1 MMKEIIE
8 LLATL
13 DESQNPYIH
22 RVKDKLHELLKLDE
36 KEYEELRIEQST
48 SRSWEEG
55 ATTDLRIGPIK
66 AKERIDEIRAMLAAL
81 SGANTV
87 KYEEGHNMQDNE
99 VVFIVTACDVEKLES
114 FIPQNEEE
122 NQKITPLTTFI
133 RMSIAGNRGYVRGIS
148 FDSAK
153 LDGAG
158 LLDSLKERELSAPT
172 QEWFSVLELLD
183 SLNRDS
189 EINLIEIQKDLK
201 SLLDLKFDVYFHSSS
216 EQFPVDLRTGK
227 LNPNDTDVQKIQRA
241 LDSLTLLNCVKV
253 ETKEIEDGQKV
264 FIIKQVNPKELHD
277 FSLKKKV
284 NRNSSEE
291 MLSNIIELL
300 KQEFPNNKVIQD
312 LVVFDGRDGRSMTRP
327 YLHIRTQC
335 YHQESTKDYKMA
347 MTIFRNIYEKTS
359 ERIAFDQRNEM
370 VGITNQTRPKYI
382 RAIVNSST
390 ATQFIMDVPVD
401 LTTEEL
407 FVLKNICVEMSQSE
421 SKHFNRHKLFKPQIK
436 EQNPDDQLKS
446 LFLG

>member
-99 VVFIVTACDVEKLES
+99 VVFIITACDVEKLES
-114 FIPQNEEE
+114 FIPPNEEE
-122 NQKITPLTTFI
+122 KQKITPLTTFI
-133 RMSIAGNRGYVRGIS
+133 RMSIVGNRGYVRGIS

-153 LDGAG
+153 VDGAG
-158 LLDSLKERELSAPT
+158 LLDSLKEQELSAPT

-201 SLLDLKFDVYFHSSS
+201 SLLDLKFEVYFHSSS

-227 LNPNDTDVQKIQRA
+227 LDPKDTDVQKIQRA

-253 ETKEIEDGQKV
+253 ETKDLEDGQKV
-264 FIIKQVNPKELHD
+264 FIIKRVNPKELHD

-284 NRNSSEE
+284 NINSSEE
-291 MLSNIIELL
+291 VLSNIIELL
-300 KQEFPNNKVIQD
+300 KQSFPHNKVIQD

-327 YLHIRTQC
+327 YLHIRTQN
-335 YHQESTKDYKMA
+335 YHQESTKDYKTA
-347 MTIFRNIYEKTS
+347 MTIFSNIQEKTS
-359 ERIAFDQRNEM
+359 ERIAFDQRSEM
-370 VGITNQTRPKYI
+370 VGITNQTRPRYM
-382 RAIVNSST
+382 RSIVNSST
-390 ATQFIMDVPVD
+390 TSQFIMDVPVD
-401 LTTEEL
+401 LTTKEL
-407 FVLKNICVEMSQSE
+407 SVLKNICVEMSPSE
-421 SKHFNRHKLFKPQIK
+421 SKHSNRHKLFKPQVK
-436 EQNPDDQLKS
+436 EQKPDDQLKS